1 MGYTIRALKELQND
15 PLNINS
21 EKVEFPHTG
30 FNTVYTVY
38 TVYIQFIRRTYMYT
52 KIPYTVLANPTNM
65 VKRRRTQRREA
76 DISYMQVKG
85 SQLKWNIE

>member
-1 MGYTIRALKELQND
+1 MTPLQ
-15 PLNINS
+15 INS
-21 EKVEFPHTG
+21 GKVEFPHT
-30 FNTVYTVY
+30 
-38 TVYIQFIRRTYMYT
+38 VYIRFIRRIYIYTYA

>member
-52 KIPYTVLANPTNM
+52 KIPYTVLANPTYIH
-65 VKRRRTQRREA
+65 RIYIWFLPTLCTR
-76 DISYMQVKG
+76 
-85 SQLKWNIE
+85 